1 MFCGVWVN
9 ISPVQLTAGGQCCNL
24 RLSAACIQRA
34 NKDVLLSVLVC
45 VCVCVSVCECV

>member
-45 VCVCVSVCECV
+45 VSVCECVLMRV